1 MGIFDKFLGK
11 TKNQKGKLEPPLL
24 EEQYHGLIGLEFG
37 MYLTW
42 VEDTTNKSIMGK
54 ELEKRIK
61 MFLQKEK
68 KLKRIKAFNK
78 TDIMY
83 INLTI
88 LGQAISFGI
97 FVWFCMRYVWP
108 PLIKVLEERA
118 ETIAD
123 GLAAAERGAKELE
136 DAKGKVELLLSEG
149 REKALEFVN
158 QAQRRAEE
166 IVEAAKSEALLEA
179 DKIKSA
185 AQTEMDQERNRARE
199 ELRQEVADLVI
210 MGTEKILARE
220 VDEKSHREIL
230 KQISSDM

>member
-1 MGIFDKFLGK
+1 M
-11 TKNQKGKLEPPLL
+11 N
-24 EEQYHGLIGLEFG
+24 
-37 MYLTW
+37 
-42 VEDTTNKSIMGK
+42 
-54 ELEKRIK
+54 
-61 MFLQKEK
+61 
-68 KLKRIKAFNK
+68 
-78 TDIMY
+78 

-123 GLAAAERGAKELE
+123 GLAAAERGTKELE

-166 IVEAAKSEALLEA
+166 IVEAAKGEALLEA

-230 KQISSDM
+230 KQISNDM

>member
-1 MGIFDKFLGK
+1 M
-11 TKNQKGKLEPPLL
+11 N
-24 EEQYHGLIGLEFG
+24 
-37 MYLTW
+37 
-42 VEDTTNKSIMGK
+42 
-54 ELEKRIK
+54 
-61 MFLQKEK
+61 
-68 KLKRIKAFNK
+68 
-78 TDIMY
+78 

-136 DAKGKVELLLSEG
+136 DATGKVELLLSDG

-166 IVEAAKSEALLEA
+166 IVEAARSEARLEA

-220 VDEKSHREIL
+220 VDEK
-230 KQISSDM
+230 KSSRNSQANLQ

>member
-1 MGIFDKFLGK
+1 M
-11 TKNQKGKLEPPLL
+11 N
-24 EEQYHGLIGLEFG
+24 
-37 MYLTW
+37 
-42 VEDTTNKSIMGK
+42 
-54 ELEKRIK
+54 
-61 MFLQKEK
+61 
-68 KLKRIKAFNK
+68 
-78 TDIMY
+78 

-123 GLAAAERGAKELE
+123 GLAAAERGTKELE

-166 IVEAAKSEALLEA
+166 IVEAAKSEARLEA

-185 AQTEMDQERNRARE
+185 AQIEMDQERNRARE

-210 MGTEKILARE
+210 MGAEKILARE

>member
-1 MGIFDKFLGK
+1 
-11 TKNQKGKLEPPLL
+11 
-24 EEQYHGLIGLEFG
+24 
-37 MYLTW
+37 MY
-42 VEDTTNKSIMGK
+42 
-54 ELEKRIK
+54 R
-61 MFLQKEK
+61 
-68 KLKRIKAFNK
+68 
-78 TDIMY
+78 
-83 INLTI
+83 
-88 LGQAISFGI
+88 
-97 FVWFCMRYVWP
+97 FV
-108 PLIKVLEERA
+108 KVLEERA

-166 IVEAAKSEALLEA
+166 IVEAARSEALLEA

>member
-1 MGIFDKFLGK
+1 M
-11 TKNQKGKLEPPLL
+11 N
-24 EEQYHGLIGLEFG
+24 
-37 MYLTW
+37 
-42 VEDTTNKSIMGK
+42 
-54 ELEKRIK
+54 
-61 MFLQKEK
+61 
-68 KLKRIKAFNK
+68 
-78 TDIMY
+78 

-88 LGQAISFGI
+88 LGQAISFAI

-118 ETIAD
+118 DTIAD

-136 DAKGKVELLLSEG
+136 EAEGKVQILLSDG

-166 IVEAAKSEALLEA
+166 IVEAAKSEARLEA
-179 DKIKSA
+179 DKIKVA

-199 ELRQEVADLVI
+199 ELRKEVADLVI
-210 MGTEKILARE
+210 MGAEKILARE

>member
-1 MGIFDKFLGK
+1 M
-11 TKNQKGKLEPPLL
+11 N
-24 EEQYHGLIGLEFG
+24 
-37 MYLTW
+37 
-42 VEDTTNKSIMGK
+42 
-54 ELEKRIK
+54 
-61 MFLQKEK
+61 
-68 KLKRIKAFNK
+68 
-78 TDIMY
+78 

-123 GLAAAERGAKELE
+123 GLAAAERGTKELE

-230 KQISSDM
+230 KQISNDM

>member
-1 MGIFDKFLGK
+1 M
-11 TKNQKGKLEPPLL
+11 N
-24 EEQYHGLIGLEFG
+24 
-37 MYLTW
+37 
-42 VEDTTNKSIMGK
+42 
-54 ELEKRIK
+54 
-61 MFLQKEK
+61 
-68 KLKRIKAFNK
+68 
-78 TDIMY
+78 

-108 PLIKVLEERA
+108 PLIRVLEERA

-136 DAKGKVELLLSEG
+136 DAKGKVELLLSDG

-166 IVEAAKSEALLEA
+166 IVETAKSEARLEA

-185 AQTEMDQERNRARE
+185 AQIEMDQERNRARE

-210 MGTEKILARE
+210 MGAEKILARE

-230 KQISSDM
+230 KQISRDM